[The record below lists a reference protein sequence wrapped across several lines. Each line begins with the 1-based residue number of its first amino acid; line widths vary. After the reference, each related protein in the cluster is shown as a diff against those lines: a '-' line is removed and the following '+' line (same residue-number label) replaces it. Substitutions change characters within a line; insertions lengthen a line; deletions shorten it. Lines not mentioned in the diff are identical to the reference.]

1 MGVGSSI
8 YVLDCSS
15 IKYGCMDQKYA
26 CHDLDHKYAC
36 QPLFTSQGSLIEPD
50 SHAES
55 LAHIIYIYFDN
66 SYNILLLYI
75 YMTIYIHAYIT
86 ILYIYILMWVPIE
99 SFSLYS
105 LANIKKAHH
114 VKIGPGALAH

>member
-55 LAHIIYIYFDN
+55 LAHIIYIYTLIIVTT
-66 SYNILLLYI
+66 YYYYI
-75 YMTIYIHAYIT
+75 YT
-86 ILYIYILMWVPIE
+86 
-99 SFSLYS
+99 
-105 LANIKKAHH
+105 
-114 VKIGPGALAH
+114 